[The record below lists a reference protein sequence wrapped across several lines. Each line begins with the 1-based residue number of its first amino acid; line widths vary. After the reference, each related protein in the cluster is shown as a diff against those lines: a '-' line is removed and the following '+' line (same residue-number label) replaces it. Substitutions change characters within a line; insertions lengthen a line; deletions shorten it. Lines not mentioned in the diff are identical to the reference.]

1 MFRPKIIGNSHTYNV
16 IHYYDELMEQF
27 VKHYVI
33 QFILC
38 ITHSILCKGAFGLRE
53 TSDGKVKIIDCIDT
67 TGSGDVDT
75 THTVKT
81 TIGDDGKVGLILS
94 EEQNSRSRS
103 IK

>member
-1 MFRPKIIGNSHTYNV
+1 MNF
-16 IHYYDELMEQF
+16 YD
-27 VKHYVI
+27 I
-33 QFILC
+33 SLC

-81 TIGDDGKVGLILS
+81 TIGDDGKVGFIVS
-94 EEQNSRSRS
+94 ENQ
-103 IK
+103 IKKAKVFQINMMNIV

>member
-1 MFRPKIIGNSHTYNV
+1 MTHIDEKSGKIFLPLGRGFELRASLLYGGSLHLTIFLNW
-16 IHYYDELMEQF
+16 YD
-27 VKHYVI
+27 I
-33 QFILC
+33 PIC

-81 TIGDDGKVGLILS
+81 TIGDDGKVGFIS
-94 EEQNSRSRS
+94 N
-103 IK
+103 IV